1 MSVRESVIK
10 KIEIIPEELLQRVI
24 EVIGM
29 YGDEAEEPI
38 IYTDELRERINAGL
52 QRGMDD
58 IKAGR
63 ITSSADVK
71 KEMQELYKKHGV

>member
-1 MSVRESVIK
+1 MSARESVIK

-29 YGDEAEEPI
+29 YGDETEEPI
-38 IYTDELRERINAGL
+38 VYTSELRERINAGL
-52 QRGMDD
+52 QKGMDD

-71 KEMQELYKKHGV
+71 KEMQELYKKHGI